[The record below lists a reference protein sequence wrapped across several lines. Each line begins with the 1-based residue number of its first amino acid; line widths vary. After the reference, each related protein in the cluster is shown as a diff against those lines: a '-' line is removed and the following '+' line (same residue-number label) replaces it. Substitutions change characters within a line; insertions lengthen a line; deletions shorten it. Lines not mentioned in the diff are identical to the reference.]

1 VALRDKLKKLE
12 QEVEPHYET
21 LHLPDGTQV
30 RYTDEDAL
38 DALSAC
44 VDEEEHWLIPHFR
57 DAGVTAGLPGLVRA
71 LEASKERI
79 EEREEYEHGS

>member
-1 VALRDKLKKLE
+1 MALRGKLTKLE

-21 LHLPDGTQV
+21 LRSPDGTQV
-30 RYTDEDAL
+30 RYTDEEAL
-38 DALSAC
+38 DALGAC

-71 LEASKERI
+71 LEVSKERI
-79 EEREEYEHGS
+79 EREEYEDGS